1 MPPSVILRSIE
12 KYLSKICLEVIKV
25 EYWRWFR
32 FKLSSAFE
40 SDQFFSIDNDDD
52 YILEKNSWDSNA
64 EESFNLNE
72 EWDSCSICNDNS
84 YIYIPW
90 KRVRD
95 LWTGSS
101 KLLVYALYQLGTWQ

>member
-25 EYWRWFR
+25 EYWRWFI

-40 SDQFFSIDNDDD
+40 FDQFFSNDNDDD

-64 EESFNLNE
+64 EESLNLNE
-72 EWDSCSICNDNS
+72 E
-84 YIYIPW
+84 
-90 KRVRD
+90 
-95 LWTGSS
+95 
-101 KLLVYALYQLGTWQ
+101 